1 MLAKAPAFTAV
12 AILTLALGIGAN
24 TALFSVINSVLLA
37 PLPFPQADRL
47 MALFTRRIAF
57 TTASISYPNFLD
69 WQRNNRTFESLACYR
84 PDDFNLTGAGQAEHI
99 LGEMVSADFFST
111 LGLQPA
117 SGRWFTEAEDQRG
130 IVEAEMRV
138 GREHREWADD
148 AERNGLHDRR
158 RDAGVVSSTAAEFP
172 AGCRGVRSR

>member
-1 MLAKAPAFTAV
+1 MGDLLQDLRYAVRMLAKAPAFTAV

-37 PLPFPQADRL
+37 PLPFPQPDRL
-47 MALFTRRIAF
+47 MALFTRRVAF

-69 WQRNNRTFESLACYR
+69 WQRNNRTFESLSCYR

-111 LGLQPA
+111 LGLKPA

-130 IVEAEMRV
+130 GVMLCCRTWRWVCCCCICACRLSCCIW
-138 GREHREWADD
+138 RSWAWF
-148 AERNGLHDRR
+148 A
-158 RDAGVVSSTAAEFP
+158 
-172 AGCRGVRSR
+172 